1 MVTNVK
7 VRAPSSTANLGPGFD
22 VFGLALDAFYD
33 EITLSKTNK
42 SITTNRPWHGVRIL
56 TTDDVPKDPQQNTA
70 GLVVKAMKQKF
81 KIKSGIEIRIKK
93 GVPAGFGVGSSAASA
108 TAAALAFNKLFNLKL
123 DSNTLIKCAG
133 IGEKA
138 SAGTIHYDNVAA
150 SLLGGFVIVKIKPF
164 EVVRLEPPKDLV
176 LCIAIPQLKVPKK
189 KTKISRAVIPKTVKL
204 SDLTVNLS
212 NAANIVSGFLIK
224 DTELIGRSI
233 QDVIVEP
240 ARKHLIPGFSKV
252 KNNALNAGALGVTIS
267 GAGPSV
273 IAFCK
278 KSQNLK
284 KIGKSM
290 EKGFRSAK
298 VGCDIIICKPSA
310 GPKIRA

>member
-93 GVPAGFGVGSSAASA
+93 GVPAGFGMGSSAASA
-108 TAAALAFNKLFNLKL
+108 AAAALAFNKLFNLKL

-150 SLLGGFVIVKIKPF
+150 SLLGGFVVVKTKPF

-176 LCIAIPQLKVPKK
+176 LCLAIPQLKVPKK

-204 SDLTVNLS
+204 SDLTENLS

-224 DTELIGRSI
+224 DTDLIGRSI

-290 EKGFRSAK
+290 EKGFSSVK
-298 VGCDIIICKPSA
+298 VGCDIIICKPST

>member
-93 GVPAGFGVGSSAASA
+93 GVPAGFGMGSSAASA
-108 TAAALAFNKLFNLKL
+108 AAAALAFNKLFNLKL

-133 IGEKA
+133 IGEKV

-150 SLLGGFVIVKIKPF
+150 SLLGGFVVVKTKPF

-176 LCIAIPQLKVPKK
+176 LCLAIPQLKVPKK
-189 KTKISRAVIPKTVKL
+189 KTKVSRAVIPKTVKL

-224 DTELIGRSI
+224 DTDLIGRSI

-290 EKGFRSAK
+290 EKGFSSVK
-298 VGCDIIICKPSA
+298 VGCDIIICKPSV